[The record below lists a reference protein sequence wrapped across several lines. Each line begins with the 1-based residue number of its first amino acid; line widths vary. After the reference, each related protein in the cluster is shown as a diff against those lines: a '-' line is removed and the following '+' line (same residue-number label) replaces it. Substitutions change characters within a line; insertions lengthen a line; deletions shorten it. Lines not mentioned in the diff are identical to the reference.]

1 MAEFTIWIP
10 RKKMRDE
17 EQLITSLTNL
27 MISEALLPKQNN
39 KVSEARITPRN
50 GISRRQATPWQICKK
65 TIFK

>member
-1 MAEFTIWIP
+1 MDEFTIWIP

-17 EQLITSLTNL
+17 EQLITSLTNF
-27 MISEALLPKQNN
+27 MISEALLPKQ
-39 KVSEARITPRN
+39 KTKLSEARITPRN